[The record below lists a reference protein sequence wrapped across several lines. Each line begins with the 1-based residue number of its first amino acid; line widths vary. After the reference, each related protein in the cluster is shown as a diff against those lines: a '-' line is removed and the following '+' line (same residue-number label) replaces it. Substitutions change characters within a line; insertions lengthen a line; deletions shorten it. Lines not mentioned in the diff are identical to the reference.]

1 MGLSCVLISFGV
13 EEFCL
18 TERGLKKEKNIP
30 FRIKNIRRV
39 QEKPV
44 QLVITYRGQMAEGGR
59 ARFLTIS
66 LDKLFWGLE
75 Q

>member
-1 MGLSCVLISFGV
+1 M
-13 EEFCL
+13 
-18 TERGLKKEKNIP
+18 KKEKNIP